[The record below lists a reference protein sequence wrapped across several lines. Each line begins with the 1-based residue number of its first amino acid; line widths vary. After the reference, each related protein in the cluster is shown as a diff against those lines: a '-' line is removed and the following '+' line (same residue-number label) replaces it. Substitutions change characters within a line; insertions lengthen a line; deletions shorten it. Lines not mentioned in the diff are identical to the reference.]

1 LKEKPN
7 RSTLKIL
14 IVITSIEKDST
25 EVDYMPNVTID
36 YDTCILCQTCV
47 SICPMGV
54 YVVED
59 EKVVAT
65 NEGDCIVC
73 RACEASCPVEA
84 ITVEE

>member
-1 LKEKPN
+1 LKERLN
-7 RSTLKIL
+7 WSTLKIL
-14 IVITSIEKDST
+14 IVIALIEEDSIEVND
-25 EVDYMPNVTID
+25 MPNVTID
-36 YDTCILCQTCV
+36 YDTCIFCQTCV

-54 YVVED
+54 YVIED
-59 EKVVAT
+59 EKVVAA